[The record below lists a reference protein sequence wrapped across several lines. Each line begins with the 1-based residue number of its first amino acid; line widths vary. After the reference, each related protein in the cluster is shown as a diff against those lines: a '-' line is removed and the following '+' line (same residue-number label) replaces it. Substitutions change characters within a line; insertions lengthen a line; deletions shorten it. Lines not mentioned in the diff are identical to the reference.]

1 MKLYIGENL
10 KKLREEKKVTQDNLA
25 EYLGVTYQAVSRWE
39 NGAAYPDIELLPE
52 IARFFEV
59 SLEELMGCENGEKAA
74 ERKAIGIANR
84 RFYRNVDRK
93 ELLRELHELERQYPN
108 NWEIKELICSTL
120 ADPLPDDFEEF
131 LPELRR
137 YGRAVLERFR
147 ALEEKE
153 AKLFL
158 WFCRTMTI
166 AETEEEVTAWAERLP
181 WKAELANQRDNVMKI
196 RYQER
201 KDWEKTRHYESE
213 QILTYLHEL
222 THRGPIP
229 KTEEDIPHSCALTNR
244 YAERIYDA
252 VLGTPYSE
260 NGIPHNTIYLQ
271 ERAENLFSLALNL
284 AGTWGWRGNAQD
296 AEDCLAALTQA
307 VEYSMLYGDS
317 LKGEFFVCDNPY
329 LEPQPVSEHMF
340 INVELKKNYLREK
353 AIDWAINYMKE
364 SRFYKGVAR
373 DGRFQ
378 TQLRRLYDKKAEL
391 EEYWKAHDQL

>member
-10 KKLREEKKVTQDNLA
+10 KKLREEKKVTQDTLA

-52 IARFFEV
+52 IARFFGV
-59 SLEELMGCENGEKAA
+59 SMEELMGCENSEREA
-74 ERKAIGIANR
+74 ERKAIMIANQR
-84 RFYRNVDRK
+84 WDPNIDRK

-120 ADPLPDDFEEF
+120 TDPMPDNFEEF

-147 ALEEKE
+147 AFEEKD

-158 WFCRTMTI
+158 WFCRTMVI
-166 AETEEEVTAWAERLP
+166 AETEEEVEAWAKRLP
-181 WKAELANQRDNVMKI
+181 WKVDLANQRDNVMKI

-201 KDWEKTRHYESE
+201 KEWEKCRHYESE
-213 QILTYLHEL
+213 QILTYLREL

-229 KTEEDIPHSCALTNR
+229 ESEADIPHSCDFVNR
-244 YAERIYDA
+244 YVEQIYDA

-260 NGIPHNTIYLQ
+260 NGVPHNTIYLH
-271 ERAENLFSLALNL
+271 ERAENLFNHAGCL
-284 AGTWGWRGNAQD
+284 AGSWGWRGNAPD
-296 AEDCLAALTQA
+296 IEECFASLTRAVDYAL
-307 VEYSMLYGDS
+307 LYGDS

-340 INVELKKNYLREK
+340 MNVELKKNYLREK
-353 AIDWAINYMKE
+353 AVDWAIGRMTGTEYYEGVTMDD
-364 SRFYKGVAR
+364 RFAALL
-373 DGRFQ
+373 Q
-378 TQLRRLYDKKAEL
+378 RLYAKKAEL
-391 EEYWKAHDQL
+391 EEYWRNRD